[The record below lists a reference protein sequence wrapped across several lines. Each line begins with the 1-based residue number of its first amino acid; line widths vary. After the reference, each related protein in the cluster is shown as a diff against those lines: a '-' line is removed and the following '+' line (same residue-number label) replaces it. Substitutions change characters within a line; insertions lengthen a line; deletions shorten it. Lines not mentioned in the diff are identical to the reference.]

1 MYLMK
6 MMDLL
11 TSEEEKIDNQT
22 LDNPLLSK
30 HLVGRTKPSHKCLQ
44 FIL

>member
-22 LDNPLLSK
+22 LDIPLLSK

>member
-11 TSEEEKIDNQT
+11 TSEEEQIDNQT
-22 LDNPLLSK
+22 LDISLLSK
-30 HLVGRTKPSHKCLQ
+30 NLSEK
-44 FIL
+44 